1 MKKQRKTWMGPQY
14 SLRRQ
19 VELVKAARASGTLHL
34 LPPGPKLSVEEVEAA
49 KKEYR
54 MRAAKAKA
62 TSAKIEQLIRE
73 REATPRSESQAS
85 ADSSRADASTVA
97 AASAKKSNWQR
108 RSSRTLVRRRNSA
121 ALGYPG
127 VVFRWTGKV
136 PEKKR
141 TGLTFYAGR
150 RRMFK
155 GHKWER
161 HLQKRKGE
169 IAVRMRDMG
178 ARIARFKNVSICYTY
193 LQELS

>member
-1 MKKQRKTWMGPQY
+1 MKMMKQRKTWKGPQY

-34 LPPGPKLSVEEVEAA
+34 LPPGPKLSVDELEAA

-54 MRAAKAKA
+54 MRATKAKA

-73 REATPRSESQAS
+73 RPASESLSQPLPTETDTLIS
-85 ADSSRADASTVA
+85 GTLTA
-97 AASAKKSNWQR
+97 AATVKKGCWRR
-108 RSSRTLVRRRNSA
+108 RSNATLIRRRNSA

-127 VVFRWTGKV
+127 IVFRWTGKV

-141 TGLTFYAGR
+141 VGLTFYAGR

-161 HLQKRKGE
+161 HLGNRKGE

-178 ARIARFKNVSICYTY
+178 ARIARFKNVRSFIVFV
-193 LQELS
+193 L